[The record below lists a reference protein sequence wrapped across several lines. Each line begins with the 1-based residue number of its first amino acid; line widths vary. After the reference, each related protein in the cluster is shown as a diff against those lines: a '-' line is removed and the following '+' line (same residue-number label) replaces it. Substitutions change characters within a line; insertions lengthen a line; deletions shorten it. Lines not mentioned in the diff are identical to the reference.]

1 MGDGERIKIDG
12 GTLKAD
18 RQALKG
24 DDEVK
29 WRHIGVKQR

>member
-1 MGDGERIKIDG
+1 MGYGERIKNDR

-24 DDEVK
+24 DGEVT
-29 WRHIGVKQR
+29 WRQIGR

>member
-1 MGDGERIKIDG
+1 MGDERIKYER

-24 DDEVK
+24 DGKVT
-29 WRHIGVKQR
+29 WRKMGC